1 MQIRRA
7 SLQRVQCPGGV
18 RQVQYHLRRSEL
30 EECVVVWQ
38 LMHWVPNPARQ
49 QGVVKESI
57 SNEVPL

>member
-7 SLQRVQCPGGV
+7 SLQGVQCPGGV
-18 RQVQYHLRRSEL
+18 RQVQHHVRRSEL
-30 EECVVVWQ
+30 EGWVVWQ

-49 QGVVKESI
+49 QAVVKESI